1 MRKIRLIAIVLVALG
16 LSLPM
21 NIASAEPDIFSPSS
35 EPFGFKFREWTAQ
48 WWQFVLSFPGD
59 VNPLLDDTGERCTIG
74 QRGPV
79 WFLMGTV
86 VGESKRTCSIPE
98 GTALLFPVI
107 NSVDVNVT
115 NQTAKELRSELAPCL
130 DAVRDLSVEVDGK
143 PIRKVKLKNHSRVRS
158 EVFEIT
164 LPEGNVFGFAP
175 GSYSPAV
182 DDGYYVM
189 LEPLAVGK
197 HTLHFGGST
206 APSAACIFY
215 PDGFSVDVTYSL
227 DIVPVS
233 LK

>member
-1 MRKIRLIAIVLVALG
+1 MRKIRLIAIVLIALG

-35 EPFGFKFREWTAQ
+35 NPFGMKFKEWTAQ
-48 WWQFVLSFPGD
+48 WWQFVLSFPFD
-59 VNPLLDDTGERCTIG
+59 VNPLLDETGDRCAIG

-86 VGESKRTCSIPE
+86 AGESNRTCSIPE
-98 GTALLFPVI
+98 GKALFFPII

-115 NQTAKELRSELAPCL
+115 NQTAKELRAELEPCF
-130 DAVRDLSVEVDGK
+130 DAVRNLSVEVDGK
-143 PIRKVKLKNHSRVRS
+143 PIRKLKNHFRVRS
-158 EVFEIT
+158 EVFEVT
-164 LPEGNVFGFAP
+164 LPQGNVFGLDP

-197 HTLHFGGST
+197 HTLHFGGSSD
-206 APSAACIFY
+206 PSAACIFY